1 MQNAKTTFK
10 SKNDIQKQR
19 QHSKT
24 KMTFKSKDDIQ
35 KQRRHSK
42 CKDDIKNAKTTFKT
56 FPQINLSYICRGYFV
71 CVCLCACVCVSQ
83 LTIAES
89 SGYYLCYSDPT
100 DQGGH
105 TEGLERQGLY

>member
-1 MQNAKTTFK
+1 M
-10 SKNDIQKQR
+10 
-19 QHSKT
+19 
-24 KMTFKSKDDIQ
+24 
-35 KQRRHSK
+35 QRRHSK
-42 CKDDIKNAKTTFKT
+42 PFLKSIYHIFVEGT
-56 FPQINLSYICRGYFV
+56 LSV
-71 CVCLCACVCVSQ
+71 CVCVRVCVSQ